1 MQCFSDTPIK
11 LLTIKYQI
19 ESVNLKAKGPRD
31 DGHDDVDEV
40 DEGGDD
46 PHRVLLVLAV
56 VDGER
61 DGQGQDGDD
70 DGDHLTFLVTFRVQN
85 QDVLHGV
92 SLELVEQEVELE
104 IKKTC

>member
-85 QDVLHGV
+85 QDVLH
-92 SLELVEQEVELE
+92 
-104 IKKTC
+104 